1 MAAVHARILLGCLLA
16 CVFAF
21 PAVAEDEVTPAEEAY
36 AVVKETLID
45 QVDRG
50 LLTVRAMERF
60 LETLEMNADS
70 LVEIRQKDLEAA
82 EISVRH
88 LIEEA
93 EVTGPESD
101 RDAVLKA
108 VVDWVD
114 VRESS
119 EASPLRRSRELRRQQ

>member
-16 CVFAF
+16 CAFAL
-21 PAVAEDEVTPAEEAY
+21 PVVAEDEVTPAEEAY
-36 AVVKETLID
+36 AVVKETLVD

-60 LETLEMNADS
+60 LESLEMNADS
-70 LVEIRQKDLEAA
+70 LVEIRQKDVEAS
-82 EISVRH
+82 EVSVRH
-88 LIEEA
+88 LLEDA
-93 EVTGPESD
+93 EVTGPDYE
-101 RDAVLKA
+101 REAVLKA

-119 EASPLRRSRELRRQQ
+119 EASPLRRSRELRRQ